1 MHASSGMEE
10 ALCLDR
16 PATRFW
22 STEKARDSS
31 LNTDWNYTEKRSKRD
46 AYHQCKK
53 KIMYLQSRAEQSR
66 RGRSTGKAEQ
76 EKKKKHKVVHMD
88 DDPMYCFLLYLQQRM
103 CENRQGRDRETR
115 DI

>member
-1 MHASSGMEE
+1 
-10 ALCLDR
+10 
-16 PATRFW
+16 
-22 STEKARDSS
+22 
-31 LNTDWNYTEKRSKRD
+31 
-46 AYHQCKK
+46 
-53 KIMYLQSRAEQSR
+53 MYLQSRAEQSR

-88 DDPMYCFLLYLQQRM
+88 DDPRFLLYLQQRM